1 VCALITELGNC
12 GSWAKGHCENIKTFY
27 YLCGLIIFFFV
38 LGCAGSCVF
47 CINRGKDTSS
57 SCSADTCTDTCT
69 GASLARLP
77 PSLGGGR
84 RLVTPFVP
92 FAVIIRTDCS
102 GDSSHCYLGRDC
114 AHVLDHFVRYDS
126 PPGDLPSARAG

>member
-1 VCALITELGNC
+1 MSTHHQTFRPPAGHTDAMRSACPYHRAAYVSWRNC

-77 PSLGGGR
+77 RSAEADDWSLR
-84 RLVTPFVP
+84 
-92 FAVIIRTDCS
+92 
-102 GDSSHCYLGRDC
+102 SSLS
-114 AHVLDHFVRYDS
+114 L
-126 PPGDLPSARAG
+126 